1 MSSFNRDSKIDADA
15 PVHLTAEDYG
25 KMRITLGILASTMLV
40 VAAGIGLVCNW
51 LWSLAGK

>member
-1 MSSFNRDSKIDADA
+1 MSFNRDSKIDAHA
-15 PVHLTAEDYG
+15 PVRLTAEDYG

-51 LWSLAGK
+51 LWSLAGQ